1 MILID
6 VDTEPWRVGDNVI
19 ATLHQY
25 LNREDLRVVEP
36 ELLHR

>member
-6 VDTEPWRVGDNVI
+6 IDTEPWRVGDNVI
-19 ATLHQY
+19 APLQRH